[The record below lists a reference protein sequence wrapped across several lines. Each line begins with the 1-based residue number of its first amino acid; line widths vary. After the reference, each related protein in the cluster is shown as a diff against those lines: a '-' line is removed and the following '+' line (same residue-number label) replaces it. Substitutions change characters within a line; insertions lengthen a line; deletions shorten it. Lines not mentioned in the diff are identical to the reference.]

1 MAKPAAAAAAA
12 TRKPSAAPTVA
23 LTLALALASAGLL
36 LLLLRLSPSSP
47 SPTPHPHRRL
57 RLRARARAHA
67 HEHHQIPFDPVV
79 AGLERRLEDR
89 EWERLAAAGLHAPG
103 MEAAPVPEDLDLSDD
118 GEDYLND
125 AARFNVTRRV
135 EELFPRI
142 DVAPAD
148 GAVTGDELAA
158 WNLASARREV
168 LHRTARELELHDR
181 DHDGRLA
188 FGEYERPSWAWRFDD
203 HNSTNDGVGWWKEEH
218 FSAADMDDDGFLNL
232 TEFNDFLHPADTAN
246 PKLIHWLCKE
256 EVRERDKDNDG
267 KLNFQEFFSGLFY
280 SIRHYDDEGIT
291 DDTGGSD
298 APAKKS
304 FSHLDLDNDGLL
316 SADELKPII
325 DNLHPSEHFYAKQ
338 QADYVIL
345 QADTNKDGLL
355 SMKEMIDNPYVFY
368 NALFTEND
376 YEFHDELR

>member
-1 MAKPAAAAAAA
+1 
-12 TRKPSAAPTVA
+12 
-23 LTLALALASAGLL
+23 
-36 LLLLRLSPSSP
+36 
-47 SPTPHPHRRL
+47 
-57 RLRARARAHA
+57 
-67 HEHHQIPFDPVV
+67 
-79 AGLERRLEDR
+79 
-89 EWERLAAAGLHAPG
+89 
-103 MEAAPVPEDLDLSDD
+103 
-118 GEDYLND
+118 
-125 AARFNVTRRV
+125 
-135 EELFPRI
+135 
-142 DVAPAD
+142 
-148 GAVTGDELAA
+148 
-158 WNLASARREV
+158 
-168 LHRTARELELHDR
+168 
-181 DHDGRLA
+181 
-188 FGEYERPSWAWRFDD
+188 
-203 HNSTNDGVGWWKEEH
+203 
-218 FSAADMDDDGFLNL
+218 MDDDGFLNL

-325 DNLHPSEHFYAKQ
+325 DYLHPSEHFYAKQ
-338 QADYVIL
+338 QADYVIS
-345 QADTNKDGLL
+345 QADTNKDGRL

>member
-1 MAKPAAAAAAA
+1 
-12 TRKPSAAPTVA
+12 
-23 LTLALALASAGLL
+23 
-36 LLLLRLSPSSP
+36 
-47 SPTPHPHRRL
+47 
-57 RLRARARAHA
+57 
-67 HEHHQIPFDPVV
+67 
-79 AGLERRLEDR
+79 
-89 EWERLAAAGLHAPG
+89 
-103 MEAAPVPEDLDLSDD
+103 
-118 GEDYLND
+118 
-125 AARFNVTRRV
+125 
-135 EELFPRI
+135 
-142 DVAPAD
+142 
-148 GAVTGDELAA
+148 
-158 WNLASARREV
+158 
-168 LHRTARELELHDR
+168 
-181 DHDGRLA
+181 
-188 FGEYERPSWAWRFDD
+188 
-203 HNSTNDGVGWWKEEH
+203 
-218 FSAADMDDDGFLNL
+218 MDDDGFLNL

-316 SADELKPII
+316 SADELKPVI

-338 QADYVIL
+338 QADYVIS